1 MRRSLFISSLLTI
14 SVLVSGQSNF
24 VKSVVINNNG
34 DSIYGNI
41 DYRNWKNNPNT
52 INFMNAANQKQT
64 FDASSIRGFYIPTTH
79 ETYKS
84 FTVELDLLPGDQDK
98 ALNKTFIDSPS
109 ATKTVFLFQ
118 LVKHPAVS
126 LYLFATQEKD
136 HFYYMTGNEEPV
148 ELIHHYVYDE
158 SNRQIREDATYK
170 EQLSSLVASCPSLVA
185 KARTIRFRKNEI
197 QDIVVKYVQCIAP
210 GSVAEIKK
218 DDPVSFEFGI
228 VAGVMLNQF
237 NFTGTDPSLVDE
249 NYSSTFSPTLGLSLD
264 MGLSRN
270 RNKWHIVNELIYKI
284 YKTDNSFTRP
294 YGAGYTVRY
303 DIDLSFSY
311 LQLNSLVR
319 YLFLSNGALKPN
331 INFVIANGLMI
342 AENKN
347 SSHRSYSFGDQEDV
361 KAIDEP
367 KKYEFSILAGLGLAI
382 RKSVQL
388 ELRYA
393 ASSKSFSP
401 YDVLDVNT
409 MSFQF
414 IFTYHF

>member
-1 MRRSLFISSLLTI
+1 MRECLFISSLLTI
-14 SVLVSGQSNF
+14 NVLVSGQANF

-84 FTVELDLLPGDQDK
+84 FTVELDLLPDDQDK

-109 ATKTVFLFQ
+109 DKKRVFLLQ

-126 LYLFATQEKD
+126 LYLFATQGKD
-136 HFYYMTGNEEPV
+136 HFYYMKGNEEPV
-148 ELIHHYVYDE
+148 ELIHYYVYDE
-158 SNRQIREDATYK
+158 SSRQIREDAKYK

-197 QDIVVKYVQCIAP
+197 QDIVLKCVQCIAP

-218 DDPVSFEFGI
+218 NDPVSFEFGI
-228 VAGVMLNQF
+228 IAGVMLNQF
-237 NFTGTDPSLVDE
+237 DFTGTDPFLVDE
-249 NYSSTFSPTLGLSLD
+249 NYSSTLSPILG
-264 MGLSRN
+264 
-270 RNKWHIVNELIYKI
+270 
-284 YKTDNSFTRP
+284 
-294 YGAGYTVRY
+294 
-303 DIDLSFSY
+303 
-311 LQLNSLVR
+311 
-319 YLFLSNGALKPN
+319 FLSNGSLRPN
-331 INFVIANGLMI
+331 INFGIANGLMI

-347 SSHRSYSFGDQEDV
+347 NSHRSYSFGVQEEV
-361 KAIDEP
+361 KAIDGP
-367 KKYEFSILAGLGLAI
+367 RKYEFSILAGLGLAI
-382 RKSVQL
+382 RNSVQL

-401 YDVLDVNT
+401 YHTLDVNT

-414 IFTYHF
+414 IFTCHF